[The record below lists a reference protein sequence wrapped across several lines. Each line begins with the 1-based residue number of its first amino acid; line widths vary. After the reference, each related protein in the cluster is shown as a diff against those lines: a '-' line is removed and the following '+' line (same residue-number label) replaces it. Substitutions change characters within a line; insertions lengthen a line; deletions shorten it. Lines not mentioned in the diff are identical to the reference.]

1 MKFCPNCG
9 AELPEGALACPSC
22 GASFASA
29 APAAPANPW
38 DHTAEYDPADISENK
53 VMAML
58 PYAVGILGVI
68 VAMLARSDS
77 PYTDFQVRQYLKLL
91 VCKFVV
97 GVISAVLCFTF
108 IVPIAGCICLAIL
121 FVIQVICFVRVCL
134 GKAVEAPIVRN
145 LGFLK

>member
-1 MKFCPNCG
+1 MNMKKPEITWE
-9 AELPEGALACPSC
+9 ELL
-22 GASFASA
+22 
-29 APAAPANPW
+29 
-38 DHTAEYDPADISENK
+38 EYDPADISENK

-58 PYAVGILGVI
+58 PYAVDILGVI

-108 IVPIAGCICLAIL
+108 IVPIAGGICLVIL
-121 FVIQVICFVRVCL
+121 FVIQVICFIRVCL
-134 GKAVEAPIVRN
+134 GKAVEAPIVRS